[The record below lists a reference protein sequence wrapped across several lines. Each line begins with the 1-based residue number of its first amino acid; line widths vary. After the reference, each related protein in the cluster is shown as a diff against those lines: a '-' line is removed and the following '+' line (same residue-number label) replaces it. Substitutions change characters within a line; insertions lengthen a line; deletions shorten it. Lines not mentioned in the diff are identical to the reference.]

1 MNYFQENVKN
11 KIEHIYK
18 EAVSLGLHH
27 NQRFNN
33 FYRLSTA
40 CPEDKEIIELMVE
53 MIEIEKMRNLEEPDP
68 FRATSPIGTE
78 FQGNIFLGMIPP
90 NGVPYLIEP
99 ESFLTHF
106 LICGRSGS
114 GKTNTIFLILTQLL
128 EMRKDD

>member
-1 MNYFQENVKN
+1 MNNYKENVKS

-18 EAVSLGLHH
+18 EAVSLGLHR
-27 NQRFNN
+27 NQSFNN
-33 FYRLSTA
+33 FYRLSSA
-40 CPEDKEIIELMVE
+40 CPEDKEIIELMDE
-53 MIEIEKMRNLEEPDP
+53 MIEIEKMRNLEDPDP
-68 FRATSPIGTE
+68 FRATSPITPD
-78 FQGNIFLGMIPP
+78 FQGNILLGIVPP
-90 NGVPYLIEP
+90 NSIPYFIEP